1 MTDLGCSGGSGL
13 GCLLGL
19 LRFLRAGLALFG
31 VGSIPRCEVGGGLA
45 PAVPR
50 SHVRGRLGRVPPAL
64 VTLHVGAGSRRPA
77 AGVGGGGGGGDGGSR
92 SGGGDGGGRAGAAR
106 GQSTVLGAVRVE
118 LRMRA
123 VVVEGVGGGRGGVGG
138 PVFIPPLPVPVPVSL
153 AALSLPVSVSV
164 PVAIVPAL
172 GRRGVGAVS
181 RPFSLSLAR
190 LMGVPLTLSRLL
202 AVAVSLSAL
211 PLSPISP
218 ISPVTVVVSVVTR
231 ASSVMPLAP
240 TGSSSTSSSTSSSSS
255 SSAAVTPPVAVP
267 PVRRVSVA

>member
-1 MTDLGCSGGSGL
+1 MMMMMTNLGCSSGSGL

-19 LRFLRAGLALFG
+19 LRFLRAGFALLG
-31 VGSIPRCEVGGGLA
+31 VGSIPRREVGGGLA

-92 SGGGDGGGRAGAAR
+92 SGGGDGRGRAGAAR
-106 GQSTVLGAVRVE
+106 GQRTVLGAVREE

-123 VVVEGVGGGRGGVGG
+123 VVVVGVGGSRGGVGG

-164 PVAIVPAL
+164 PVAIAPAL

-211 PLSPISP
+211 PVAP

-240 TGSSSTSSSTSSSSS
+240 TGSSSS

-267 PVRRVSVA
+267 PVRRVSVAGRPLLV